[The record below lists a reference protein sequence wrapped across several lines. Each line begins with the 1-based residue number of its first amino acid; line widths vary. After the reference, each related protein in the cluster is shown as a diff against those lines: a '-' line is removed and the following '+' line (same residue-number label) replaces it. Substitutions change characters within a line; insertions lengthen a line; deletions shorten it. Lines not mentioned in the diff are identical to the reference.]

1 MKHGLFHLVNTLFFE
16 APIIVFYL
24 AAALIIVFFLHL
36 EKNAAKMLFV
46 PAVKIILATSISAQR
61 RNIISRY

>member
-1 MKHGLFHLVNTLFFE
+1 
-16 APIIVFYL
+16 VFYL

>member
-1 MKHGLFHLVNTLFFE
+1 
-16 APIIVFYL
+16 VFYL
-24 AAALIIVFFLHL
+24 AAALIIVFLHL

-61 RNIISRY
+61 RNIISRN

>member
-1 MKHGLFHLVNTLFFE
+1 MRHGCFHLINTLFFE

-24 AAALIIVFFLHL
+24 AAALIIVFLHL

-61 RNIISRY
+61 RNIISRN